1 MLMIS
6 KKLLAT
12 GFTLVA
18 LVGAYYYLKVYK
30 RNENKEDKDLKNK
43 RIFLFYK
50 YILYMVFIF
59 LLMMEVRSII
69 KNFTEKNILDRFS
82 PNNKILKL
90 FLKIL
95 LRILITLISLKSL
108 DFVNLEGDELNLL
121 TILVLI
127 ISAHYF

>member
-1 MLMIS
+1 
-6 KKLLAT
+6 
-12 GFTLVA
+12 
-18 LVGAYYYLKVYK
+18 
-30 RNENKEDKDLKNK
+30 
-43 RIFLFYK
+43 
-50 YILYMVFIF
+50 MVFIF